1 MITTFQNKLIL
12 TFIFVY
18 ISLSALSQSKLDPY
32 NVVWTSQSKSP
43 SGSMPLGN
51 GDIGANLWVDEQGQ
65 LCLYISK
72 TDAFSEIGR
81 LLKVGKVILRTK
93 PQILNTKDFNQT
105 LKIEDGLIQIEATN
119 AEKQSLSI
127 TCLIDANRPV
137 LTISGKSNIPLQVE
151 LVNAIW
157 RTSIDSLKGSERRS
171 AYGIMDSK
179 QPIMRE
185 IDSIISQK
193 DQLIWVHQNKSSIW
207 QSTLDN
213 QNISEFNQL
222 SKDPLL
228 NQNFGAIVS
237 GTNFYDQNNKTL
249 LSKKPLT
256 EFELNV
262 AVLKTQNVQL
272 SAWRKEAQKILKN
285 AERIP
290 FSKRLLLHKNWWA
303 DFWNQHYILITA
315 ADQDEI
321 TIKDTYAVSQ
331 GYLLQRY
338 MNACAGRGGLPIKFN
353 GSIFNVDVEDNMG
366 KKYLSNY
373 DADFRDWGAN
383 YWFQNTRLPYY
394 SMLYSGDFQ
403 LMKPLFDM
411 YLKALPLAK
420 YRTQKYFNHAGAY
433 FPETMTPWGTFTIDN
448 YGWDRSKLN
457 LPDGI
462 SQNKY
467 IRYVW
472 EGSIELSKLMIDYY
486 EFTNDQAYFKNE
498 LLPFI
503 KEIVIFY
510 NSHYQRDTSGKI
522 SIQPAQSLETYFE
535 GVINPLPEVA
545 GLHSVLDKLVEHEQ
559 IIADK
564 NFMQEVIVMKKALP
578 EVPTKQINGST
589 ALSPG
594 YNLGER
600 TNIEKPELYAV
611 FPYRVYGLGKDKVES
626 AILSFNSNVK
636 DQFSG
641 WQQDAIFAAY
651 LGLTEDAK
659 RMVTHNFNTKHTKS
673 RFPAFWGPN
682 YDWVPDQDHGT
693 VNMRALQNMLVQSEN
708 NRVLLFPAWP
718 KNWNVEFKMHVQGQ
732 LIIQGNYDMSKGVT
746 LTKGAI
752 APIKY
757 YLPKSN

>member
-1 MITTFQNKLIL
+1 MITTLQNKIFLAY
-12 TFIFVY
+12 IFVS
-18 ISLSALSQSKLDPY
+18 ISLSAFSQSKLDPY

-93 PQILNTKDFNQT
+93 PQILSAKDFNQT
-105 LKIEDGLIQIEATN
+105 LKIEDGLIHIEATN
-119 AEKQSLSI
+119 AQKQSLSI

-137 LTISGKSNIPLQVE
+137 LTISGKSNMPLEVE

-237 GTNFYDQNNKTL
+237 GTNFFNLNDKTL

-256 EFELNV
+256 EFELNI

-272 SAWRKEAQKILKN
+272 STWRKEAQKILKN
-285 AERIP
+285 VEKIP
-290 FSKRLLLHKNWWA
+290 FSERLLLHKNWWA

-315 ADQDEI
+315 ADQESK
-321 TIKDTYAVSQ
+321 TTQDTYAVTQ

-394 SMLYSGDFQ
+394 SML
-403 LMKPLFDM
+403 
-411 YLKALPLAK
+411 
-420 YRTQKYFNHAGAY
+420 
-433 FPETMTPWGTFTIDN
+433 
-448 YGWDRSKLN
+448 
-457 LPDGI
+457 
-462 SQNKY
+462 
-467 IRYVW
+467 
-472 EGSIELSKLMIDYY
+472 
-486 EFTNDQAYFKNE
+486 
-498 LLPFI
+498 
-503 KEIVIFY
+503 
-510 NSHYQRDTSGKI
+510 
-522 SIQPAQSLETYFE
+522 
-535 GVINPLPEVA
+535 
-545 GLHSVLDKLVEHEQ
+545 
-559 IIADK
+559 
-564 NFMQEVIVMKKALP
+564 
-578 EVPTKQINGST
+578 
-589 ALSPG
+589 
-594 YNLGER
+594 
-600 TNIEKPELYAV
+600 
-611 FPYRVYGLGKDKVES
+611 
-626 AILSFNSNVK
+626 
-636 DQFSG
+636 
-641 WQQDAIFAAY
+641 
-651 LGLTEDAK
+651 
-659 RMVTHNFNTKHTKS
+659 
-673 RFPAFWGPN
+673 
-682 YDWVPDQDHGT
+682 
-693 VNMRALQNMLVQSEN
+693 
-708 NRVLLFPAWP
+708 
-718 KNWNVEFKMHVQGQ
+718 
-732 LIIQGNYDMSKGVT
+732 
-746 LTKGAI
+746 
-752 APIKY
+752 
-757 YLPKSN
+757 